1 MHERR
6 PGLEGREYSDRSRD
20 RWQGVE
26 PGPDSPVSDSIGL
39 NQLLDMVQESGYL
52 LEVQPDARL
61 DGEHTGDCVIA
72 LSTRDTHAYFMV
84 QAYALPLLQGY
95 MDPTLRRDTPD
106 ATPALQP
113 AP

>member
-1 MHERR
+1 MRDTSTLTVHEID
-6 PGLEGREYSDRSRD
+6 GREWNLGRI
-20 RWQGVE
+20 V
-26 PGPDSPVSDSIGL
+26 PVSDSIGL
-39 NQLLDMVQESGYL
+39 NQLLDMVQESGCL

-95 MDPTLRRDTPD
+95 IDPTLCRDTPD